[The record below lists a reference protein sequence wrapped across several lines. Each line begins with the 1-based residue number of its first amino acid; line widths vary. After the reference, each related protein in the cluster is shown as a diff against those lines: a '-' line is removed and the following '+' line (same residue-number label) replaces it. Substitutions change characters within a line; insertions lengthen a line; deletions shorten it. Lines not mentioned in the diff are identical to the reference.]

1 MKLASGTA
9 PVPALREAGVPVGLG
24 TDGAASNN
32 DLDMF
37 EAMRQAALLHKLQ
50 SNDPRTLPAG
60 DVLGHGDLRGRPGAR
75 HGATRSARSSPASAP
90 T

>member
-9 PVPALREAGVPVGLG
+9 PVPAMRKAGVPVGLG

-37 EAMRQAALLHKLQ
+37 EAMRQAAFLHKLATKR
-50 SNDPRTLPAG
+50 SARAAGAATLE
-60 DVLGHGDLRGRPGAR
+60 HGDDRRRAGAR
-75 HGATRSARSSPASAP
+75 HGRGRSARSSPASAP